1 MGQKIRIG
9 KVAKATG
16 LTPKAIRYYEGKGL
30 LPTRPRS
37 ESGYRQYEEADI
49 QRLLFIRRAKELG
62 ISLRQI
68 ASIVSLWPGDSCAM
82 TRPVL
87 TQVLNERIGELN
99 AQIDLFKDLR
109 IKLEEELVE
118 LGRRPYSD
126 HTNGSCTCLGD
137 LSQLIP
143 IEGTGTDHPQVLSLG
158 KEK

>member
-1 MGQKIRIG
+1 MRETMPIG

-30 LPTRPRS
+30 LPRRPRS
-37 ESGYRQYEEADI
+37 ENGYRKYEATDI

-68 ASIVSLWPGDSCAM
+68 AGIISLWPGDSCAM
-82 TRPVL
+82 TRPALTKVL
-87 TQVLNERIGELN
+87 KERIGELN
-99 AQIDLFKDLR
+99 AQIELFAGLR
-109 IKLEEELVE
+109 ERLEEELDQ

-126 HTNGSCTCLGD
+126 HANGACACLGD

-143 IEGTGTDHPQVLSLG
+143 IGETGENRQEHSHQR